1 MTSRFSKGG
10 ILINRK
16 KKLSFKFNGKN
27 LFGFSGDTLASALLA
42 NNQVLI
48 GRSFKYHRPRGFVSS
63 GVEEPNALLSI
74 GSGGSLEPNRSAT
87 TLELFDGIEAMS
99 QNHFGSLEWDIGL
112 SLIHI

>member
-87 TLELFDGIEAMS
+87 TFNFFIGFERFCKIT
-99 QNHFGSLEWDIGL
+99 FGKDYWE
-112 SLIHI
+112 